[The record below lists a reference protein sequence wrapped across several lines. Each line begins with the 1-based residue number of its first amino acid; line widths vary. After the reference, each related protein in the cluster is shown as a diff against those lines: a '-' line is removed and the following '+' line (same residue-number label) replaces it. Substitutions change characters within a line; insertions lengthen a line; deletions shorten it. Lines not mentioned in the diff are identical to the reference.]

1 LVGNISEQWLP
12 RLPAHSGLRTAN
24 PIWVKAV
31 PELASTVCTWSG
43 ITGKVMRMDSMVN
56 VPFGYYRIGSNPE
69 IFVKIIPIDHS
80 ELQLR
85 SDKMAAWLEN
95 QNISVSR
102 LLVDFPKII
111 NDEYAVLAYEYING
125 RFSNNSESDI
135 KALGLS
141 LGKLHNV
148 MKVCPYQEEI
158 KEAGIARHEML
169 MSRLVEIH
177 NGRCS
182 DHVPEDVRQLLTNA
196 SSELLQV
203 LVDKAQVIHGD
214 LNYGNVLFLG
224 SKPMPVFLDFEDS
237 WTAWFSPL
245 MDLALVI
252 ERFTL
257 IGSDED
263 ALSLSSTLLN
273 AYYTIN
279 DNRFEYTEELGMI
292 LKGMSVRSLLLL
304 ILVVDKYPERV
315 TDSEWK
321 KFVGLYAAANSRTE
335 LMCKIVAQ

>member
-1 LVGNISEQWLP
+1 MSEHWLP
-12 RLPAHSGLRTAN
+12 RLPAHSGLRTTN
-24 PIWVKAV
+24 PVWVKVA

-43 ITGKVMRMDSMVN
+43 ITGKVIRMDSKVN

-69 IFVKIIPIDHS
+69 VFVKIIPIEHCK
-80 ELQLR
+80 LQLR

-95 QNISVSR
+95 KNIAVSR

-135 KALGLS
+135 KSLGLT

-148 MKVCPYQEEI
+148 MKVCPYQSEI
-158 KEAGIARHEML
+158 KKAGIARHEIL
-169 MSRLVEIH
+169 MNRLVEIH
-177 NGRCS
+177 NGRYI
-182 DHVPEDVRQLLTNA
+182 DHVPEDVRRLLKNA

-203 LVDKAQVIHGD
+203 LIEKAQAIHGD

-224 SKPMPVFLDFEDS
+224 SKQMPVFLDFEDS

-257 IGSDED
+257 TGSDED
-263 ALSLSSTLLN
+263 TLALSSVLLN
-273 AYYTIN
+273 AYYSIN